1 MLVDL
6 HAKSSLSDD
15 VDASPKQVLAS
26 ASANGLDA
34 VAFCDTE
41 STAYANQLV
50 ELGDDYD
57 LDVFI
62 GVEIQTDTGRLL
74 GFAPRIDDFY
84 LDEEWRRY
92 TDYVLPTP
100 EAICNLFEERDG
112 AVIAARPYDRSL
124 DFTMGD
130 HIFELD
136 GLTGVEVLNSRLDQS
151 QNNFAVEAATYMG
164 IPTVGGS
171 DATRADDSIG
181 RYATYFDQPI
191 SSQSEFVQILRSTDY
206 WATELTPAN

>member
-15 VDASPKQVLAS
+15 VDVSPDQVLKT
-26 ASANGLDA
+26 ANDAGLDG
-34 VAFCDTE
+34 VAFCDTQ
-41 STAYANQLV
+41 STAYAERLV
-50 ELGDDYD
+50 EAGDNHDIN
-57 LDVFI
+57 VFI
-62 GVEIQTDTGRLL
+62 GVEIKTDTGRLL
-74 GFAPRIDDFY
+74 GFAPKIDDFY

-100 EAICNLFEERDG
+100 DAVCNMFDERGG
-112 AVIAARPYDRSL
+112 AVIAARPYDRSV

-171 DATRADDSIG
+171 DAPNLDGSVG
-181 RYATYFDQPI
+181 RYATYFDQTF
-191 SSQSEFVQILRSTDY
+191 SSQSEFVEILRSTDY
-206 WATELTPAN
+206 WATELTD